1 MLCGTVTTFLCK
13 STDAGSI
20 IIYMYHGSASSWSLR
35 RTRGFCANAKIVIM
49 RSELLPT
56 SSWHPR
62 FWSHHD
68 DTMRRK
74 TTLLPPSLFSKHNGH
89 LLGLMMMQWTM
100 DMLPRNHALLV
111 GDSFCSWRLFRLHL
125 SIRLMASKTK
135 KDDPNALL
143 PGLIKDLYIRAHLFS
158 QIHDPSIH
166 PSIHPSEYHHHE
178 INLDLLFACR
188 RCIIVLT
195 QGSVWS
201 ECKSCCTES
210 RRKPTTIIHY

>member
-111 GDSFCSWRLFRLHL
+111 GSRFFLLMTSFSRSSFYTIDGVKNKKRRPERTPPGIDKGPIYTRASLFTNSR
-125 SIRLMASKTK
+125 
-135 KDDPNALL
+135 
-143 PGLIKDLYIRAHLFS
+143 
-158 QIHDPSIH
+158 SIH
-166 PSIHPSEYHHHE
+166 PSIHPS
-178 INLDLLFACR
+178 IRVPPPWN
-188 RCIIVLT
+188 
-195 QGSVWS
+195 
-201 ECKSCCTES
+201 
-210 RRKPTTIIHY
+210 